1 MNFMFVSNS
10 GRRACGAVGLQGRLL
25 GPLRREEGG
34 VVGGG
39 EGGGGGGG
47 EELRTS
53 GLELK
58 MQIHPKTIRGLCLAK
73 NVFLCIKKTKTLI
86 KSNEFSLK
94 FSFHV
99 YI

>member
-1 MNFMFVSNS
+1 MFVSNS

-39 EGGGGGGG
+39 GGGG

-73 NVFLCIKKTKTLI
+73 KCLSLYKKNK
-86 KSNEFSLK
+86 NFD
-94 FSFHV
+94 
-99 YI
+99 

>member
-39 EGGGGGGG
+39 GGGGQ
-47 EELRTS
+47 ELRTS

-73 NVFLCIKKTKTLI
+73 NVFLCIKNK
-86 KSNEFSLK
+86 NFD
-94 FSFHV
+94 
-99 YI
+99 

>member
-34 VVGGG
+34 VVGVV
-39 EGGGGGGG
+39 GGGGVGV
-47 EELRTS
+47 ENIRM
-53 GLELK
+53 ELK
-58 MQIHPKTIRGLCLAK
+58 SFAGTSQDYQRALFGKICLS
-73 NVFLCIKKTKTLI
+73 FYDKTKTLN

-99 YI
+99 

>member
-39 EGGGGGGG
+39 GGGGGGG
-47 EELRTS
+47 VGVENIRM
-53 GLELK
+53 ELK
-58 MQIHPKTIRGLCLAK
+58 SFADTSQDHQRALFGKMCL
-73 NVFLCIKKTKTLI
+73 
-86 KSNEFSLK
+86 SL
-94 FSFHV
+94 
-99 YI
+99 